1 MLHILL
7 LLLKIIGGFILVVL
21 CLFLLILALVLLV
34 PVRYRVSAS
43 RYTFIE
49 AEGHVS
55 WLCHLI
61 QFFVKMDTEAE
72 SEQRMHVRLKIACF
86 CVYDNLSPKKERIK
100 KESVRKNKKQA
111 ENSERQETAVV
122 QVESSDRQE
131 TEMPQTTAKKS
142 EAKKNGTF
150 FRRIFALPSK
160 ISSKIHAM
168 AEKLEA
174 VCEKKDKLMA
184 IYHDEKNHLWLTV
197 FAGRLKRL
205 MIGLLP
211 GIDRIFWHFGFND
224 PASTGKVLGM
234 LSILYPLCED
244 RMVLQPEFD
253 RQIMEG
259 EIRLHGHVQLL
270 TLAVFAI
277 RSFLNKQ
284 FFSIIRQIKHI

>member
-86 CVYDNLSPKKERIK
+86 CVYDNLNPKKERIK

-111 ENSERQETAVV
+111 ENSERQENAVV

-234 LSILYPLCED
+234 LSKIG
-244 RMVLQPEFD
+244 RA
-253 RQIMEG
+253 
-259 EIRLHGHVQLL
+259 HV
-270 TLAVFAI
+270 
-277 RSFLNKQ
+277 
-284 FFSIIRQIKHI
+284 